1 LSLVFSPKHVFGET
15 FLSFKRNFLMGFTA
29 ITTVAI
35 TLFIVGVFS
44 VLIFDVQSI
53 LNSIENQVE
62 IAVYLQDNISN
73 DLKGYL
79 EKEIKSWP
87 EVESIN
93 YVSKEQALEKFKVQ
107 NEGSDILKEIQGN
120 PLPASFEIKL
130 ADPQKVEQVAL
141 RFVAKDGNSIDGVDE
156 VIYGK
161 SYVKKLFSIT
171 AVTGTIALLIIV
183 ILILATM
190 VLIYNTIR
198 LSIYA
203 RRKEIEVMKLVGA
216 TNWYVRAPFLFEGF
230 FEGFLGA
237 GIAVVLLYLLNKFLL
252 IKGETAIVET
262 MHIKNLAILGSSNII
277 IFAYVGIIVVGGL
290 IGILSSGFALRRY
303 LKV

>member
-1 LSLVFSPKHVFGET
+1 
-15 FLSFKRNFLMGFTA
+15 MGFTA

-44 VLIFDVQSI
+44 VILFDVQGV
-53 LNSIENQVE
+53 LNSIEGQVE
-62 IAVYLQDNISN
+62 IAVYLKDNVSN
-73 DLKGYL
+73 DLKVYL
-79 EKEIKSWP
+79 ENEIKKWP
-87 EVESIN
+87 EVDSIA

-130 ADPQKVEQVAL
+130 KDPQKVEQVAL
-141 RFVAKDGNSIDGVDE
+141 RFVDKDGKSINGVDE

-161 SYVKKLFSIT
+161 SYIRKLFSVT
-171 AVTGTIALLIIV
+171 AVAGTIALLIII

-216 TNWYVRAPFLFEGF
+216 TNGYVRAPFLFEGF
-230 FEGFLGA
+230 FEGFLGG

-277 IFAYVGIIVVGGL
+277 LIAYFGIIIIGGL

>member
-1 LSLVFSPKHVFGET
+1 MSLVFRPKHIFGET

-44 VLIFDVQSI
+44 VLVYDVQSV
-53 LNSIENQVE
+53 LNSIESQVE
-62 IAVYLQDNISN
+62 IAVYLKDNISD

-79 EKEIKSWP
+79 ENEIKNWP
-87 EVESIN
+87 EVDSIN
-93 YVSKEQALEKFKVQ
+93 YVSKDQALEKFKVQ

-120 PLPASFEIKL
+120 PLPASFEIKMK
-130 ADPQKVEQVAL
+130 DPQKVEQVAL
-141 RFVAKDGNSIDGVDE
+141 RFIDKDGNNIDGVDE

-161 SYVKKLFSIT
+161 SYIKKLFSIT

-183 ILILATM
+183 TLILATM

-237 GIAVVLLYLLNKFLL
+237 GIAVVMLYLLNKFLL

-277 IFAYVGIIVVGGL
+277 IIAYLGIIIVGGL

-303 LKV
+303 LRV

>member
-1 LSLVFSPKHVFGET
+1 MSAVFRPKHIFGET
-15 FLSFKRNFLMGFTA
+15 FLSLKRNFLMGFTA

-44 VLIFDVQSI
+44 VLVFDIQSI

-62 IAVYLQDNISN
+62 IAVYLKDNISD

-79 EKEIKSWP
+79 ENEIKSWP
-87 EVESIN
+87 EVDN
-93 YVSKEQALEKFKVQ
+93 VNFVSKDQALEKFKTQ

-120 PLPASFEIKL
+120 PLPASFEVKL
-130 ADPQKVEQVAL
+130 KDPQKVEQVAL
-141 RFVAKDGNSIDGVDE
+141 RFVDKDGKSIEGVDE

-161 SYVKKLFSIT
+161 SYIRKLFSIT
-171 AVTGTIALLIIV
+171 AVTGTIALLIII

-230 FEGFLGA
+230 FEGFIGA
-237 GIAVVLLYLLNKFLL
+237 GIAGLLLYFLNKFLL
-252 IKGETAIVET
+252 IKGETALVET
-262 MHIKNLAILGSSNII
+262 MHIKNLAILGSGNII
-277 IFAYVGIIVVGGL
+277 ILIYLAILIVGGF

-303 LKV
+303 LRV